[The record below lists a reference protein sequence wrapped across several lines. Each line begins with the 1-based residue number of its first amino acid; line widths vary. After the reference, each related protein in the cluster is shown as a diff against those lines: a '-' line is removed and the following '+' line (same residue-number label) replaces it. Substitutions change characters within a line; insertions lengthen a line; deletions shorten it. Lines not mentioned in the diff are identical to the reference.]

1 MFTPCEEDDEQVRC
15 KKLNESNYAEIIK
28 DETNRALWEVE
39 NIIACIPDE
48 LWDKSY
54 CEMPLWKH
62 IYHMPHSLDQWY
74 INPRVYIQ
82 PSFHEKDLNNLDVQS
97 NKRLTREDIGRYF
110 DMLKRKITD
119 YNDELTDNILLQKP
133 EKCEWTR
140 FTLILAQ
147 HRHLHSHMG
156 MLMGFIIKD
165 TGMWP
170 KTLGLER
177 PIPNDHLGTFF

>member
-1 MFTPCEEDDEQVRC
+1 V
-15 KKLNESNYAEIIK
+15 NESSYTNTIK
-28 DETNRALWEVE
+28 DEANRALWEVE
-39 NIIACIPDE
+39 NVIACVPDQ
-48 LWDKSY
+48 LWDKCY
-54 CEMPLWKH
+54 CDMPMWKH
-62 IYHMPHSLDQWY
+62 IYHMLHSLDQWY

-82 PSFHEKDLNNLDVQS
+82 PPFHENDLNNLDIQS
-97 NKRLTREDIGRYF
+97 EKRLSRNDIMSY
-110 DMLKRKITD
+110 LCSVKNKIID
-119 YNDELTDNILLQKP
+119 YNNSLSNEMLLQKP

-156 MLMGFIIKD
+156 MLMGFIIED

-177 PIPNDHLGTFF
+177 PIPDGCFGTFS

>member
-1 MFTPCEEDDEQVRC
+1 VSSPLPFELRIMFTHCEENQ
-15 KKLNESNYAEIIK
+15 
-28 DETNRALWEVE
+28 
-39 NIIACIPDE
+39 
-48 LWDKSY
+48 
-54 CEMPLWKH
+54 H
-62 IYHMPHSLDQWY
+62 
-74 INPRVYIQ
+74 NPRVYIQ

-119 YNDELTDNILLQKP
+119 YNDELTNNILLQKP

-156 MLMGFIIKD
+156 MLMGFIIK
-165 TGMWP
+165 GN
-170 KTLGLER
+170 LEKQR
-177 PIPNDHLGTFF
+177 LIVPFL

>member
-1 MFTPCEEDDEQVRC
+1 M
-15 KKLNESNYAEIIK
+15 KESTCAEIIK

-39 NIIACIPDE
+39 NVIACIPDE

-62 IYHMPHSLDQWY
+62 IYHMLHSLDQWY

-82 PSFHEKDLNNLDVQS
+82 PSFHERELNNLDVQS
-97 NKRLTREDIGRYF
+97 KKRLNREDIGRYF

-156 MLMGFIIKD
+156 MLMGFVIED

-177 PIPNDHLGTFF
+177 PIPDDDFGTFF

>member
-1 MFTPCEEDDEQVRC
+1 MNQTMPKSLKMRQIALYG
-15 KKLNESNYAEIIK
+15 KLKISLPVFLMNFG
-28 DETNRALWEVE
+28 TNP
-39 NIIACIPDE
+39 IAKC
-48 LWDKSY
+48 LCGSTSTTS
-54 CEMPLWKH
+54 L
-62 IYHMPHSLDQWY
+62 HSLDQWY

-165 TGMWP
+165 TGI
-170 KTLGLER
+170 K
-177 PIPNDHLGTFF
+177 